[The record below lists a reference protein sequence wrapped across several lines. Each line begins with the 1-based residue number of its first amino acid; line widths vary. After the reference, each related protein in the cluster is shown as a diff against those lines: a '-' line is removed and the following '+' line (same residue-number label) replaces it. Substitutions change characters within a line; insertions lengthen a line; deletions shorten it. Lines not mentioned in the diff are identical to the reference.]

1 MKTLVE
7 EHIKKS
13 NKDSHFIARVV
24 IMAVSAVVF
33 AYAFACLVLN
43 MDVRRV
49 GYHES
54 GRADYEV
61 CLIPNS
67 YFSDT
72 CQLAGKQYVAS
83 LIDNVK
89 SSFEYSWRA
98 DETLQYD
105 YNYDITAR
113 LVATES
119 GQSSKVLYENEEVIL
134 PTKTVAEQTGQS
146 LSVRENVAIDYSKY
160 NDLITA
166 FRSDYGL
173 TIDSYMVVTM
183 NIKVHATHSDFSA
196 PLDVDEKVALKIPL
210 SERTINVEMQSDQ
223 LTNSGV
229 MEETAPNLAKNLIYI
244 ALAVVGLAVFVLD
257 LIASMIILIR
267 RESRRTV
274 YEKELRAI
282 IHEYSQLIV
291 EVEHV
296 PEVSRSKVIEVKS
309 FDELL
314 DARDTIQ
321 QPILH
326 LTVSENRSM
335 FIIEDQG
342 MAYSYTL
349 TDKKPTIKRKKS
361 NKKAKK

>member
-7 EHIKKS
+7 EHIKES
-13 NKDSHFIARVV
+13 NKDSHFIPRMIV
-24 IMAVSAVVF
+24 MAVSAVVF
-33 AYAFACLVLN
+33 AYAFACLILN
-43 MDVRRV
+43 VDVRQV
-49 GYHES
+49 GYNES

-67 YFSDT
+67 YFTDA
-72 CQLAGKQYVAS
+72 CQPAGKQYVAS

-89 SSFEYSWRA
+89 SRFEYSFRA
-98 DETLQYD
+98 DETLRYSYD
-105 YNYDITAR
+105 YDITAR

-119 GQSSKVLYENEEVIL
+119 GESSKVLYENEEVIL
-134 PTKTVAEQTGQS
+134 PNKTVAEQTGQS
-146 LSVRENVAIDYSKY
+146 LSVREDIAIDYGKY
-160 NDLITA
+160 NNLITA

-173 TIDSYMVVTM
+173 TIDSYVVVTL
-183 NIKVHATHSDFSA
+183 NVKVHASHEAFAA
-196 PLDVDEKVALKIPL
+196 PLDLDEKVALKIPL
-210 SERTINVEMQSDQ
+210 SERTINVEMESDQ
-223 LTNSGV
+223 LNNTGA

-244 ALAVVGLAVFVLD
+244 VLAVAGLAVFVVD
-257 LIASMIILIR
+257 LVTSIIILVR
-267 RESRRTV
+267 RESRRSV

-282 IHEYSQLIV
+282 AHEYSQLIV

-296 PEVSRSKVIEVKS
+296 PEIPRSKVVEVKS

-326 LTVSENRSM
+326 LTVSESRSL

-342 MAYSYTL
+342 MAYVYALS
-349 TDKKPTIKRKKS
+349 DKLSARQDKS
-361 NKKAKK
+361 KKKAKNG